1 MNFELIPIVDT
12 MLDLYAKPR
21 SKERFQEYISMLRD
35 DIKGDLTLPI
45 VGFNPMAKEH
55 ILQKLTELKELKAEY
70 IIQETLE
77 SINVTLAQD
86 KNHGAFKVVLNLA
99 DDLRGGWT
107 NRYTTDYDSK
117 FKINALVTR
126 TFCTPFFWTSESYTE
141 QLIRSRTL
149 EYAFRTI
156 YWLTNPK
163 PKTLKDHIEQEIY
176 VAEKSKLKSDNLDTN
191 DFELMDNFYSKYQ
204 QSDDYGIVFN
214 FLYGDNASKSLEFSV
229 HGMTGKA
236 NGFDYAKIIHSRR
249 ILSKST

>member
-1 MNFELIPIVDT
+1 MKFELIPIIDT

-21 SKERFQEYISMLRD
+21 SKERFQEYISMLQD
-35 DIKGDLTLPI
+35 GKKGDLTLPI

-55 ILQKLTELKELKAEY
+55 ILQKLAELKEQKAEQ
-70 IIQETLE
+70 IIQDTLR
-77 SINVTLAQD
+77 SINVTLTEEQD
-86 KNHGAFKVVLNLA
+86 QRTFKVVLNLA
-99 DDLRGGWT
+99 DDLKGAWT
-107 NRYTTDYDSK
+107 NLYTTDYDSK

-176 VAEKSKLKSDNLDTN
+176 VAERSKLSCSNFDTN
-191 DFELMDNFYSKYQ
+191 DFELLDNFYSKYQ
-204 QSDDYGIVFN
+204 ESDDYGIIFN
-214 FLYGDNASKSLEFSV
+214 FLYGDNASKSLEFST
-229 HGMTGKA
+229 HGITGKA
-236 NGFDYAKIIHSRR
+236 NGFDYAKVIHSRR
-249 ILSKST
+249 I